1 MILHESL
8 VITTPINTKKNF
20 IYDSFEA
27 QNFEQR
33 QAKIMARRRQGY
45 TPVRHYKKDISLI
58 LQSQCLETT
67 SIYIINFSM
76 QFIQIS
82 EYAL

>member
-8 VITTPINTKKNF
+8 VTTTPINTKKNF

-27 QNFEQR
+27 HNFEQR

-45 TPVRHYKKDISLI
+45 TP
-58 LQSQCLETT
+58 LQERYQFNS
-67 SIYIINFSM
+67 SKSM
-76 QFIQIS
+76 
-82 EYAL
+82 LGDN